1 MGTFMVLP
9 RRRNDMSDELFW
21 PPLSGGATDDRD
33 ARGTAGEGP
42 ATASDD
48 ATSPTSE
55 LPTHAPGEHPTE
67 PLGSAWASGPPSPPS
82 YGEDLTGGP
91 QGPRRR
97 PRNSAVA
104 LVAVTAFVFGAG
116 GVGLGAALVHHDND
130 NTNVTPSN
138 AGLTVASGSPSSLAT
153 SPKSLAGIAARLLPS
168 VVSVNVKGARE
179 SDTGSGVVLRQDGY
193 ILTNNHVVA
202 AAANGK
208 GSVSTTFQD
217 GTSASAR
224 IIGTDSLDDLA
235 VIKVAKTGLKPATL
249 GSDSDVKVGDPVL
262 AVGSPL
268 GLSGTVTSGIIS
280 ALNRPV
286 VTSDATQPTD
296 PFGGNGGSQAATNP
310 TVIDAIQT
318 DAAIN
323 PGNSGGP
330 LVNGTGEV
338 IGINSAIAS
347 LGSDTLSGSQS
358 GNIGVGFA
366 IPIDEAKTVAT
377 ELITTGKAVHPLLG
391 VTLTDK
397 QSSSGTDQAIVHSV
411 SPDGPAAKAGL
422 KAGDVIT
429 AINSTATAG
438 DDAVIAAIRSHQPGQ
453 TISVTYQRGGSS
465 HTVRV
470 TLTQQ
475 SSTD

>member
-1 MGTFMVLP
+1 
-9 RRRNDMSDELFW
+9 MSDELFW

-33 ARGTAGEGP
+33 ARGTSDEDP
-42 ATASDD
+42 ASPPDD
-48 ATSPTSE
+48 ATSATSE
-55 LPTHAPGEHPTE
+55 LPTHAPAEFPTE
-67 PLGSAWASGPPSPPS
+67 PLAGSWASGPPSPPS

-130 NTNVTPSN
+130 NNSLTTSN

-153 SPKSLAGIAARLLPS
+153 SPKSLAAIAARLLPS
-168 VVSVNVKGARE
+168 VVSVNVKGAQE

-208 GSVSTTFQD
+208 GSVSATFQN

-224 IIGTDSLDDLA
+224 IVGTDTLDDLA
-235 VIKVAKTGLKPATL
+235 VIKVAKTGLKPAVL

-268 GLSGTVTSGIIS
+268 GLSGTVTSGIVS

-286 VTSDATQPTD
+286 VTTDESQPTD
-296 PFGGNGGSQAATNP
+296 PFGGNGGTPAASNP

-330 LVNGTGEV
+330 LVNGSGEV

-347 LGSDTLSGSQS
+347 LGSDTLSGGSQS

-397 QSSSGTDQAIVHSV
+397 ASSSGTDQAIVHSV
-411 SPDGPAAKAGL
+411 SSGGPAAKAGL

-453 TISVTYQRGGSS
+453 TISLTYQRGGSS
-465 HTVRV
+465 HTVHV